1 MIQTQESWQNFAYSE
16 QCKNMQEFSYEH
28 TFEKRELAKF
38 SEQAL
43 TNPIVF
49 AGLCTPCSEKE
60 LLNIMTSASE
70 SVLVYLV
77 NRMELNAV
85 FPREKAIIYERH
97 DIDKLLLNY
106 VTVLEEKKGYKLLN
120 KLEPT
125 VFM

>member
-1 MIQTQESWQNFAYSE
+1 
-16 QCKNMQEFSYEH
+16 
-28 TFEKRELAKF
+28 
-38 SEQAL
+38 
-43 TNPIVF
+43 
-49 AGLCTPCSEKE
+49 
-60 LLNIMTSASE
+60 MTSASE

-125 VFM
+125 VFMEAIHERFIENTQC

>member
-1 MIQTQESWQNFAYSE
+1 MRIVSNAKICRSF
-16 QCKNMQEFSYEH
+16 H
-28 TFEKRELAKF
+28 TNTLEKRELAKF

-85 FPREKAIIYERH
+85 SQ
-97 DIDKLLLNY
+97 
-106 VTVLEEKKGYKLLN
+106 EKKQS
-120 KLEPT
+120 
-125 VFM
+125 FMSVMILINYC